1 MPLFGS
7 LEVFPNLARWSPHRL
22 CFQVIRP
29 TVSNQP
35 SLSSLSLIFPILQV
49 LWESTGRTYWVH
61 WHMLEILGFE
71 EDIEDAV
78 EADEY
83 QGAVVS
89 GALGRGELQEEAGLS
104 PEQRSSGLA
113 GQ

>member
-1 MPLFGS
+1 
-7 LEVFPNLARWSPHRL
+7 
-22 CFQVIRP
+22 
-29 TVSNQP
+29 
-35 SLSSLSLIFPILQV
+35 
-49 LWESTGRTYWVH
+49 
-61 WHMLEILGFE
+61 MLEILGFE